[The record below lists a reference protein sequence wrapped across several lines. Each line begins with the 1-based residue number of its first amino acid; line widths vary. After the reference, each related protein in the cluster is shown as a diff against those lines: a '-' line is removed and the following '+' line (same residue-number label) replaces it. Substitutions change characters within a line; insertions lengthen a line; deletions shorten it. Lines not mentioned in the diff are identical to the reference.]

1 VSGRAQTP
9 VVPADYY
16 RAIFDVDRSHWW
28 HRGMLE
34 ITRALLGARLERPE
48 LRLLD
53 VGCGTGGFISWVR
66 EVASQAALTGVDV
79 SEEALRLARTRLPGV
94 DLRLASASSLPF
106 EDGAF
111 DLVVLNDVL
120 QHLREDDVEASLLE
134 LRRMLAAGGA
144 LLVRTNG
151 ARRVW
156 RASAEWRLYDARTLA
171 AGLDRVGLLCERL
184 THANVAG
191 SLWAAARGTR
201 PSPPSETSHGVP
213 SAGSSAGDGAK
224 LRLLLLEA
232 RYLSRPGRSLPYGHT
247 IFALATPARR

>member
-1 VSGRAQTP
+1 MSGSAETP

-16 RAIFDVDRSHWW
+16 RAIFEVDRSHWW

-34 ITRALLGARLERPE
+34 ITRALLGARLARSG

-53 VGCGTGGFISWVR
+53 VGCGTGGFLSWTR
-66 EVASQAALTGVDV
+66 EVASHATLAGVDV
-79 SEEALRLARTRLPGV
+79 SEEALRLAQTRLPGV
-94 DLRLASASSLPF
+94 DLRLAGASSLPF
-106 EDGAF
+106 EAGAF

-134 LRRMLAAGGA
+134 LQRMLAVGGA

-151 ARRVW
+151 ARRAW
-156 RASAEWRLYDARTLA
+156 RPSEEWRLYDGRTLA
-171 AGLDRVGLLCERL
+171 AELDRAGLRRERL

-191 SLWAAARGTR
+191 SLWAAARGRR

-213 SAGSSAGDGAK
+213 ATGSSAGDGAK

-232 RYLSRPGRSLPYGHT
+232 RYLSRPNRSLPYGHT
-247 IFALATPARR
+247 MFALATATRP